1 VAFGHGAGERAVM
14 QRMFGETLTAYRQ
27 EENGWAREVIG
38 GVFLRR
44 EVQMRVLDGGM
55 REFRPVLK
63 ATIPGEESKVRIGD
77 VIAVGEGPQISN
89 AAEMAEL
96 RETGECYAVV
106 RIQDNT
112 MQPRLKHW
120 RIEAE

>member
-1 VAFGHGAGERAVM
+1 MILGTAAVTEEGFVERAV
-14 QRMFGETLTAYRQ
+14 AKY
-27 EENGWAREVIG
+27 
-38 GVFLRR
+38 
-44 EVQMRVLDGGM
+44 
-55 REFRPVLK
+55 
-63 ATIPGEESKVRIGD
+63 GD

-89 AAEMAEL
+89 AEEMAEL
-96 RETGECYAVV
+96 RERGECYAVV